1 MDEIKKAPHWIWY
14 LAGGLVAA
22 ILFYL
27 LYEKYVAGSV
37 SSVVAATTPSTSD
50 TVATESSSPAGGAT
64 SSGGVTSSGGSFAG
78 ISTGSGAVATA
89 SNPVPSLA
97 DIATAVKT
105 ARVRQT
111 PVLVGTTQT
120 GVPEYVQSTP
130 SGGYTLFTQ
139 NASSANAPNLSTLI
153 KQARAGNTSALSAL
167 AQRGFSLN
175 SAGDLINV

>member
-1 MDEIKKAPHWIWY
+1 MDELKKAPHWIWY

-27 LYEKYVAGSV
+27 LYKKYFAGSV
-37 SSVVAATTPSTSD
+37 SSESVATTPSTSD
-50 TVATESSSPAGGAT
+50 TVATESSVPAGGAT

-139 NASSANAPNLSTLI
+139 NASANAPNLSTLL

-175 SAGDLINV
+175 SAGDLIDV